1 MQLYRYFRWLSLDVV
16 LGAIVFLEFLRS
28 VYELVMPV
36 TVYLAL
42 AIAVWLIYTVDHL
55 IDSEN
60 SQSSDP
66 RRQFH
71 QIHYRKFILFTG
83 IAAVA
88 GLINIYYLP
97 VEVIRSGSILAAC
110 CITYLMLVYFVP
122 RLWFKELI
130 VAAGYATGIFLAPI
144 SLMETI
150 QGVDV
155 IIFIQLA
162 VLALVNLL
170 VFSVYD
176 RDSDLK
182 NGFGS
187 IALRLGPDSIYLI
200 WTLLFL
206 LFSSS
211 IILGITLQEKYQMI
225 QIAYLIMAGILGGVL
240 KFNTFFGQHERF
252 RTVGD
257 AVFFVPAIFLFI

>member
-1 MQLYRYFRWLSLDVV
+1 
-16 LGAIVFLEFLRS
+16 
-28 VYELVMPV
+28 
-36 TVYLAL
+36 
-42 AIAVWLIYTVDHL
+42 
-55 IDSEN
+55 
-60 SQSSDP
+60 
-66 RRQFH
+66 
-71 QIHYRKFILFTG
+71 
-83 IAAVA
+83 
-88 GLINIYYLP
+88 
-97 VEVIRSGSILAAC
+97 
-110 CITYLMLVYFVP
+110 
-122 RLWFKELI
+122 
-130 VAAGYATGIFLAPI
+130 I

-200 WTLLFL
+200 GTLLFL

-240 KFNTFFGQHERF
+240 RFNTFFSQHERF